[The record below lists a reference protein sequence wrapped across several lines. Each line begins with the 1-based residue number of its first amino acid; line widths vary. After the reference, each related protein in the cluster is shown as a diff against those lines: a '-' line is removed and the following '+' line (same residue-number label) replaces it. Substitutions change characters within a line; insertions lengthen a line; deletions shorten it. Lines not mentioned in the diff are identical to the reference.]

1 MSDRNDHDDQE
12 LVHQV
17 LDGNRPAARTLV
29 TRHHDAV
36 FGLALRMLRNRED
49 AAEVAQDAM
58 VKALSNMDRYDPT
71 RPFGPWIN
79 RIARNLCIDRWRRR
93 RPTSE
98 LNEQITANPVT
109 KGRAFSRPADEIAH
123 EKQLMSAV
131 ETAMLDLGDKYS
143 EIIRLYHFDHM
154 TYREIADHLA
164 LPDGTVMNRLFRARK
179 KLQAHLLE
187 RGIRP

>member
-1 MSDRNDHDDQE
+1 MNDRIDQDDQE
-12 LVHQV
+12 LAKQV
-17 LDGNRPAARTLV
+17 LDGNQTAARTLV
-29 TRHHDAV
+29 TRHHGSV
-36 FGLALRMLRNRED
+36 YGLALRMLRNRED

-58 VKALSNMDRYDPT
+58 VKALSNMDRYDPA

-79 RIARNLCIDRWRRR
+79 RIARNLCIDRYRKR

-109 KGRAFSRPADEIAH
+109 AGRAFARSADDIAH
-123 EKQLMSAV
+123 TNHVMGAV
-131 ETAMLDLGDKYS
+131 EEAMEELGPNYR
-143 EIIRLYHFDHM
+143 EIIRLYHYDHM
-154 TYREIADHLA
+154 TYAQIAAHLQ

-179 KLQAHLLE
+179 KLQAALLE